1 MTKKNKKNNNNSTK
15 SNTMWG
21 GRFNKSPTEILQSI
35 NSSIDIDKRL
45 FKQDIAGSI
54 AHCEMLVTKKII
66 NQTDGRK
73 IINGLKTIENEIIT
87 NNFKFKK
94 ELEDIHLNI
103 ENRLHEL
110 IGDTAGKL
118 HTGRSR
124 NDQVAT
130 DFRLWVRDA
139 INQILTSMNQLQK
152 NLIDQ
157 AEKNYKTIMP
167 GLTHLQNAQ
176 PITFGH
182 HLLAYV
188 EMFHRDIS
196 RLKSCQQR
204 LNESPLG
211 SGALAGTT
219 FDIDRF
225 QTSEKLEFNNPM
237 KNSLDA
243 VSSRDFAIEF
253 LSSASICSINL
264 SRIAEEII
272 LWTSEQFK
280 FVRLSDEFTTGSSM
294 MPQKR
299 NPDAAELIRAKSAR
313 IIGNLNSLMIVMK
326 GLPLS
331 YSKDLQE
338 DKEPVFDTFDNLIL
352 SISAMSGMIKDLT
365 ANSNE
370 MYRATESGF
379 ITATDLADW
388 LVININIPFRESH
401 SITGKIVKLAEK
413 MNCSLDQ
420 IPIQELKNIE
430 PRINDKIYNALEINS
445 SLNNRKSYGGTAPKL
460 VLDAINKY
468 KEIYL

>member
-1 MTKKNKKNNNNSTK
+1 
-15 SNTMWG
+15 
-21 GRFNKSPTEILQSI
+21 
-35 NSSIDIDKRL
+35 
-45 FKQDIAGSI
+45 
-54 AHCEMLVTKKII
+54 
-66 NQTDGRK
+66 
-73 IINGLKTIENEIIT
+73 
-87 NNFKFKK
+87 
-94 ELEDIHLNI
+94 
-103 ENRLHEL
+103 
-110 IGDTAGKL
+110 
-118 HTGRSR
+118 
-124 NDQVAT
+124 
-130 DFRLWVRDA
+130 
-139 INQILTSMNQLQK
+139 
-152 NLIDQ
+152 
-157 AEKNYKTIMP
+157 
-167 GLTHLQNAQ
+167 
-176 PITFGH
+176 
-182 HLLAYV
+182 
-188 EMFHRDIS
+188 
-196 RLKSCQQR
+196 
-204 LNESPLG
+204 
-211 SGALAGTT
+211 
-219 FDIDRF
+219 
-225 QTSEKLEFNNPM
+225 
-237 KNSLDA
+237 
-243 VSSRDFAIEF
+243 
-253 LSSASICSINL
+253 
-264 SRIAEEII
+264 
-272 LWTSEQFK
+272 
-280 FVRLSDEFTTGSSM
+280 M